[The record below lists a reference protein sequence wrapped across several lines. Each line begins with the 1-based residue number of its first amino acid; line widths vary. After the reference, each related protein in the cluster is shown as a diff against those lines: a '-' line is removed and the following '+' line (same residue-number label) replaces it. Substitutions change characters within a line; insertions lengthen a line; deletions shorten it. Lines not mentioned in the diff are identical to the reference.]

1 MGECASRKLPFHY
14 LIQLIMK
21 IYLPLLPLLF
31 TLLFSPT
38 SLAVERLYYVA
49 ADELTWDYA
58 PIQQNLMMAMPLSEE
73 QDVFV
78 KTSPDTI
85 GSRYKKA
92 LFRQYTDASFTTLK
106 SRSSNEQHL
115 GLLGPVFRAEV
126 GDTIKVVFKNNAVRP
141 YSIHPHG
148 VFYDKAN
155 EGAPTN
161 DGTSEKQKRDD
172 AIAPGGSYT
181 YTWEVRETAGPG
193 PSDPSS
199 IVWPYHSHVSSIEDS
214 NSGLIGAIIITAKGQ
229 ANADATPKN
238 VDREFI
244 NVFTVMDEN
253 ASWYLQENIANTIG
267 ENHRPQQE
275 VFEEGNLMH
284 MINGYVFANI
294 PKLTMKN
301 GDRVRWYLIALG
313 TEVDL
318 HTPHWHGHTGL
329 VEGRRV
335 DTVELMP
342 ASMKT
347 LDMTADNPG
356 TWMYHCHVNDHIA
369 A

>member
-1 MGECASRKLPFHY
+1 MKNCLPVA
-14 LIQLIMK
+14 
-21 IYLPLLPLLF
+21 LLLLTLFF
-31 TLLFSPT
+31 THT
-38 SLAVERLYYVA
+38 SFAVERLYYVA
-49 ADELTWDYA
+49 VDEVIWDYA
-58 PIQQNLMMAMPLSEE
+58 PLHENLMMAMPLTEE
-73 QDVFV
+73 QRVFV
-78 KTSPDTI
+78 ETSEDTI

-92 LFRQYTDASFTTLK
+92 IYRQYTDASFNKLK
-106 SRSSNEQHL
+106 TRPDTDKHL
-115 GLLGPVFRAEV
+115 GLVGPIFRGEV
-126 GDTIKVVFKNNAVRP
+126 GDTIRVVFKNNASRP

-148 VFYDKAN
+148 VFYTKAN

-161 DGTSEKQKRDD
+161 DGTSEKDKKDD
-172 AIAPGGSYT
+172 AVAPGDTYT
-181 YTWEVRETAGPG
+181 YRWEVRETAGPG

-214 NSGLIGAIIITAKGQ
+214 NSGLIGAIIITAKGM

-244 NVFTVMDEN
+244 NIFTVMDEN
-253 ASWYLQENIANTIG
+253 ASWYLQENTEASIG
-267 ENHRPQQE
+267 KDAKPEE
-275 VFEEGNLMH
+275 DAFEEGNLMH
-284 MINGYVFANI
+284 MINGYVFANL
-294 PKLTMKN
+294 PGLEMKN
-301 GDRVRWYLIALG
+301 GERVRWYLIALG

-347 LDMTADNPG
+347 LDMTIDNPG

-369 A
+369 AGMTALYHIRP